1 MSRHTRCAI
10 EVTHRLSAVGLTPN
24 ILQKLGT
31 FAVTWGLFESTLER
45 AVWVVKKENVQ
56 GKRPST
62 DKAPPSKWLVELSAG
77 TADLSSG
84 ANEILKLAAGA
95 AADLM
100 DYRHSLM
107 HGTLIASP
115 GASWFVR
122 NTQCCGAVRN
132 KPFGDAHVDDNL
144 LDLAVETAWNL
155 YRVVLSITKAPES
168 NVADEELISMRPD
181 VLRAKSS
188 ASELRHLS
196 ELANHEKY

>member
-24 ILQKLGT
+24 IQQKLKT

-45 AVWVVKKENVQ
+45 AVRVVKKENVQ

-62 DKAPPSKWLVELSAG
+62 DKAPPSKWMVELSAG

-107 HGTLIASP
+107 HGPLIASP
-115 GASWFVR
+115 GASWIVR

-132 KPFGDAHVDDNL
+132 KPFGDAHVYDNL
-144 LDLAVETAWNL
+144 LDLAVEIVC
-155 YRVVLSITKAPES
+155 YFYSVVLSITNAPES
-168 NVADEELISMRPD
+168 NVADEERGAGRPGGR
-181 VLRAKSS
+181 RAGGA
-188 ASELRHLS
+188 AS
-196 ELANHEKY
+196 

>member
-84 ANEILKLAAGA
+84 ANEIQKQTTKATTDKKDNHQTLK
-95 AADLM
+95 
-100 DYRHSLM
+100 

-122 NTQCCGAVRN
+122 NTQCCG
-132 KPFGDAHVDDNL
+132 
-144 LDLAVETAWNL
+144 
-155 YRVVLSITKAPES
+155 
-168 NVADEELISMRPD
+168 
-181 VLRAKSS
+181 
-188 ASELRHLS
+188 
-196 ELANHEKY
+196 